1 MFAQQVAKKYSHA
14 LFELA
19 REKNLVDKAWEQFNS
34 LAEYLKKD
42 DTLLNFLAAP
52 QVADQKKH
60 ALVEKVFSERLEK
73 PFYAFLVFLVRKRR
87 INFLPE
93 IIEAFDYLVRTEK
106 KLARAACISA
116 VPLTEEERRNVIER
130 LQKKTSLKIEL
141 EEKID
146 KSIVGG
152 MIIMLHNQII
162 DGSIRH
168 GLNELKNRLMKV
180 KVH

>member
-19 REKNLVDKAWEQFNS
+19 REKNLIDQAWEQFNS

-42 DTLLNFLAAP
+42 DTLLNIMAAP
-52 QVADQKKH
+52 QITDQKKY
-60 ALVEKVFSERLEK
+60 ALIEKVFSERMEK

-87 INFLPE
+87 VKYLSD

-106 KLARAACISA
+106 RLARVTCISTI
-116 VPLTEEERRNVIER
+116 PITEEERRNVVER

-146 KSIVGG
+146 KSIIGG

-162 DGSIRH
+162 DGSIRYD
-168 GLNELKNRLMKV
+168 LNELRNRLMKV

>member
-1 MFAQQVAKKYSHA
+1 MFAQQVAKKYSTA

-19 REKNLVDKAWEQFNS
+19 REKNLIDTAWDQFNA

-42 DTLLNFLAAP
+42 KTFLNFMAAP
-52 QVADQKKH
+52 QVSEQKKY
-60 ALVEKVFSERLEK
+60 AVVEKAFSERLDK
-73 PFYAFLVFLVRKRR
+73 PFYDFMLVLISKRR
-87 INFLPE
+87 INFLPD
-93 IIEAFDYLVRTEK
+93 IIEYLDHLVRTEK
-106 KLARAACISA
+106 SLAKATCISA
-116 VPLTEEERRNVIER
+116 MPITDVERRKVIEK
-130 LQKKTSLKIEL
+130 LQQKTSLKIEL

-168 GLNELKNRLMKV
+168 GLDELKNRLMKV